1 MPENWKKKWFCSKV
15 QELKAPMWGLA
26 IGLMKHPQDAE
37 DAIQNALML
46 AYEHI
51 DELSFAEKFKPWIMR
66 ILTNECYRLLKKRK
80 LYVDIDEVYDLQDE
94 HSGFDEDVTLWQV
107 VENLKLEY
115 RTVILLFYYEGMS
128 IRQIAHTLDLS
139 EDNVKKRLSRARG
152 KLREYLEKEDL

>member
-128 IRQIAHTLDLS
+128 IRQIADTLDLS
-139 EDNVKKRLSRARG
+139 EDNVKKRVSRGRG